1 MHSENELGYQ
11 TRSDGFGILYGEIAG
26 ALIERCGRNGMGI
39 VRKAV
44 AAYGKKKGKRLRE
57 QYMGSGVRTDLHNL
71 MAAED
76 GRWKDPRTLK
86 TTVRDTPEAQ
96 LWEIYSCPL
105 EKNWRDRG
113 REEAGRL
120 YCEEYLHALM
130 DGYGEGAGQAN
141 VSNSKTCRRDDRCV
155 MAMYCRTANQNE
167 TQKGTGDGNGI
178 IREIPVE
185 ESTLLLYRCFIEV
198 MKEEKDAEVVAAVTY
213 GIKNGAEIMAET
225 LIKKADHVG
234 RSLDEDFLM
243 EFFPFC
249 RMEELREDR
258 ILRQCFLHVFDEC
271 LQKGGWL

>member
-1 MHSENELGYQ
+1 
-11 TRSDGFGILYGEIAG
+11 
-26 ALIERCGRNGMGI
+26 
-39 VRKAV
+39 
-44 AAYGKKKGKRLRE
+44 
-57 QYMGSGVRTDLHNL
+57 
-71 MAAED
+71 
-76 GRWKDPRTLK
+76 
-86 TTVRDTPEAQ
+86 
-96 LWEIYSCPL
+96 
-105 EKNWRDRG
+105 
-113 REEAGRL
+113 
-120 YCEEYLHALM
+120 
-130 DGYGEGAGQAN
+130 
-141 VSNSKTCRRDDRCV
+141 